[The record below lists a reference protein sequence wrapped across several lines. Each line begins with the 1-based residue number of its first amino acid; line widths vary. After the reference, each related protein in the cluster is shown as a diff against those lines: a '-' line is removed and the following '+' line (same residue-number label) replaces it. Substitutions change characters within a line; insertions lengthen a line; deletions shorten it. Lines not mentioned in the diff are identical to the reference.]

1 MSSPRN
7 LELATAT
14 AKDIGLPNIK
24 VMKCDLASFA
34 SVREFCMKVIKEE
47 RKVDILVNNASAFS
61 TKRVVTE
68 DGQEMVFQVSQMFP
82 PFSLVESF
90 RVVKYFH
97 DVAIRQQYFVI
108 TNLKSGLCCPSQFFM
123 A

>member
-7 LELATAT
+7 LELATAA

-90 RVVKYFH
+90 MMLLF
-97 DVAIRQQYFVI
+97 ASNILSLQ
-108 TNLKSGLCCPSQFFM
+108 T
-123 A
+123 